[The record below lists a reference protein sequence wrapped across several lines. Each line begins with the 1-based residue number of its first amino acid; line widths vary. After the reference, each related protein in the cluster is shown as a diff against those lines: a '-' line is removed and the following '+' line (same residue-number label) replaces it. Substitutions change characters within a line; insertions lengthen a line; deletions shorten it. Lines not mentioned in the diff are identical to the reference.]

1 MLNKD
6 ILYLIFEE
14 LQDNEKILLRSCIFV
29 NKTWCETSIPILWR
43 DPWKCLKRDKEKSLI
58 NVLISQLSEDSRN
71 ILKKRKLL
79 KKSYRHQKPLFNY
92 ISFCRHLNLE
102 VIQRMIFNNYRSYK
116 KSKISLIQKEIFN
129 LLINENMK
137 ITHLYIPNKFD
148 YQINLIPGIKRCF
161 SEIEFLRCNTSINDK
176 VMAGISLVNLK
187 TLYLDNDYYRILTGN
202 YLENLSLHRL
212 KILTAS
218 RVPINTLTN
227 LIENTNGHLTEIIIE
242 YVSHDNISNK
252 KIIQVIYQNCPNL
265 KYLKLLF
272 RNSNII
278 ELENLLINCKYLE
291 GLFIIGSSAD
301 AFDWDKLFEIL
312 TKSSPI
318 SLFKF
323 KIYSYIPP
331 KLDSLKL
338 FLDNWKNRFPMLLQV
353 GRMKDTKDLVE
364 KYKEVGIIKKY
375 KNCLYGKDF
384 EWI

>member
-1 MLNKD
+1 
-6 ILYLIFEE
+6 
-14 LQDNEKILLRSCIFV
+14 
-29 NKTWCETSIPILWR
+29 
-43 DPWKCLKRDKEKSLI
+43 
-58 NVLISQLSEDSRN
+58 
-71 ILKKRKLL
+71 
-79 KKSYRHQKPLFNY
+79 
-92 ISFCRHLNLE
+92 
-102 VIQRMIFNNYRSYK
+102 
-116 KSKISLIQKEIFN
+116 
-129 LLINENMK
+129 MK

-187 TLYLDNDYYRILTGN
+187 TLELDNDYYRILTGN

-242 YVSHDNISNK
+242 YVSHDNIK
-252 KIIQVIYQNCPNL
+252 
-265 KYLKLLF
+265 
-272 RNSNII
+272 
-278 ELENLLINCKYLE
+278 

>member
-187 TLYLDNDYYRILTGN
+187 TLELDNDYYRILTGN

-212 KILTAS
+212 KILTA
-218 RVPINTLTN
+218 I
-227 LIENTNGHLTEIIIE
+227 
-242 YVSHDNISNK
+242 
-252 KIIQVIYQNCPNL
+252 IYQNCPNL

-291 GLFIIGSSAD
+291 GLFIIGSTAD